1 MLSVCLLSLQT
12 QDITRVKKTTKRMIR
27 KMMRNSFIIGMA
39 SIFCPTIIHVDSVTM
54 DNPSDT
60 QNISDDWKQ
69 VGAYMTN
76 AYETARR

>member
-1 MLSVCLLSLQT
+1 
-12 QDITRVKKTTKRMIR
+12 
-27 KMMRNSFIIGMA
+27 MMRNSFIIGMA